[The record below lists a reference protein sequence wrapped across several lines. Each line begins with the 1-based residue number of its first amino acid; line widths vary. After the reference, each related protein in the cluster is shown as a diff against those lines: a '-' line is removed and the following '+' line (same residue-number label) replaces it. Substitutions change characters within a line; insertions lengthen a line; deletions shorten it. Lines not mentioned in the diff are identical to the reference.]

1 MLKVLLADDEARALR
16 HLERGIPWDQL
27 GLTVC
32 AAVSNGKEALD
43 YIERHPVDILITDIR
58 MPGMDGL
65 ELCRHIREIHRDMHI
80 ILLTGYADFEYA
92 RRGITLQVTD
102 YCLKPID
109 IAQLSETLHR
119 IATNRYDRGSGY
131 KDTLLDLIEKGD
143 SHETENAFTGLGFRG
158 RGLYVA
164 GSIGVHNIEKQLGAA
179 LSCKVGKHKYLYFS
193 QKPLNQEAAAKI
205 IAFAKGRGGI
215 GLMPEPVPY
224 SRLSHDIDDVLV
236 MTYQFFVNG
245 VPTLCDRLID
255 GPLTQDI
262 FRQFHDKKNDPAC
275 LKAWLL
281 ELSQANCSLL
291 FNIRTALRFFNQVLL
306 CPALQ
311 NGGSEESYLYG
322 FEQMAADYSCLTE
335 VLTELGSAVCGDTKE
350 PQPGFDGPDSFLAI
364 MKYLNDNFQ
373 QDISL
378 KRISENLHLN
388 PSYISQLV
396 KSETGVNYT
405 QYVTELRIGKAKE
418 LLKTTRLS
426 LAEISE
432 AVGFN
437 DYFYFIK
444 RFKRETGV
452 TPGKFLQHEKG
463 AGSSVE
469 HG

>member
-1 MLKVLLADDEARALR
+1 MLKVLLADDEARALH
-16 HLERGIPWDQL
+16 HLETCIPWEQL
-27 GLTVC
+27 GLKVC
-32 AAVSNGKEALD
+32 AAVSNGKEALE
-43 YIERHPVDILITDIR
+43 YIENNQVDILITDIR

-65 ELCRHIREIHRDMHI
+65 ELCRRIREIHREIHM

-92 RRGITLQVTD
+92 RRGITLQVAD

-109 IAQLSETLHR
+109 VAKLSETLQR
-119 IATNRYDRGSGY
+119 IAAVKYDRGAGY
-131 KDTLLDLIEKGD
+131 TDTLLDLIEKGD
-143 SHETENAFTGLGFRG
+143 SHEIQDAFAGLGFSKRG
-158 RGLYVA
+158 VYVA

-193 QKPLNQEAAAKI
+193 PNPLNQEAAAKI
-205 IAFAKGRGGI
+205 IAFSKGKGGI
-215 GLMPEPVPY
+215 GMMPEPVPY
-224 SRLSHDIDDVLV
+224 SRLARDIDDVLV

-262 FRQFHDKKNDPAC
+262 FRQFHDKKNDPAR

-335 VLTELGSAVCGDTKE
+335 VLEELGSAVSGNTKE
-350 PQPGFDGPDSFLAI
+350 PQSAYEGPDSFLAI

-378 KRISENLHLN
+378 KSISEQLHLN

-396 KSETGVNYT
+396 KNETGVNYT

-463 AGSSVE
+463 AGNPE
-469 HG
+469 N